1 MLPRQ
6 QTVPKIKVLPIIFHD
21 RLKNKDQYLLTSEN
35 DRQLS
40 SDPLTSE
47 NDKITKTK
55 SDQNQDQKIM
65 VE

>member
-1 MLPRQ
+1 M
-6 QTVPKIKVLPIIFHD
+6 
-21 RLKNKDQYLLTSEN
+21 LTSEN

-65 VE
+65 VEEDAYGQLLDFDQTDESPKVQQQ